1 MNLAATNVTVGGLH
15 VPLRH
20 ALRGLVMLAGFA
32 LVPMAA
38 YAKAGEFTGDDFF
51 QYCLT
56 DNPDRPAGSRY
67 EQDMVTYCSGYM
79 EGSIT
84 TILALNGRLVCLPD
98 DSTPADIYGA
108 AVAFMQKHPEQK
120 QYLLG
125 SVIIAA
131 VRARWPC
138 R

>member
-1 MNLAATNVTVGGLH
+1 VVNRLQFSVGG
-15 VPLRH
+15 VV
-20 ALRGLVMLAGFA
+20 AIVGLFA
-32 LVPMAA
+32 VVSPTS
-38 YAKAGEFTGDDFF
+38 AKIGEFTGDDFF

-56 DNPDRPAGSRY
+56 DNPDNQTLDRHAR
-67 EQDMVTYCSGYM
+67 DMILYCSGYM

-84 TILALNGRLVCLPD
+84 TILALNGKLACLPD
-98 DSTPADIYGA
+98 DSTPQDIYGVA
-108 AVAFMQKHPEQK
+108 AAFMQKHPDQK